1 MATISSVSS
10 SLILASP
17 VRKVQEQSTAPAATD
32 PSIQAAAVAAGGSLP
47 SMQPPVISPPLWK
60 TRSSDPITSLMTINY
75 GSPSIFSRFDGL
87 GAAALQRLGTD
98 PGNFSQ
104 SVSRSG
110 SGAQT
115 AYRISLNI
123 TLADS
128 VTVKVSLESTGDSL
142 ALEIKSSGKLSVSE
156 RNALSKLAD
165 GFQNAI
171 DGMTDSS
178 KLDFSGL
185 LQYDHS
191 LLSSIDLQATV
202 QNGSVAVQ
210 TQSFHADDK
219 TRSFSSDGPDGK
231 VNIAV
236 DLRQL
241 AAIGNAQQRKAGMD
255 AYLKQFDEAGVHGHA
270 NAGTL
275 ATFKAAFKQMIGA
288 GTTATAFSTRP
299 VNLSDTDHAILTG
312 LPDFSASM
320 TDTPVASN
328 PMRQNEVD
336 TFAYQ
341 VSQDTGIND
350 YGHGNRSI
358 SQKQHAHLEASFHE
372 PLSADASLAL
382 DNSKQSQNYYFQHVS
397 EDSISDTEIS
407 YNNGMLAHAST
418 TQSSTGTMLVL
429 KYVMGMLTEETRTP
443 FANNTKKEYK

>member
-10 SLILASP
+10 SLIPASP
-17 VRKVQEQSTAPAATD
+17 VRKVQEQSSAPAATD
-32 PSIQAAAVAAGGSLP
+32 PSVQAAAVASGGSLQ
-47 SMQPPVISPPLWK
+47 SMQPPVISPLVW
-60 TRSSDPITSLMTINY
+60 TSRSSDPITSLMTINY

-87 GAAALQRLGTD
+87 GAAALQRLGND

-110 SGAQT
+110 PDAQT
-115 AYRISLNI
+115 AYQITLNI

-128 VTVKVSLESTGDSL
+128 VTVNVSLDSTGDRL
-142 ALEIKSSGKLSVSE
+142 ALQIKSSGKLSVAE
-156 RNALSKLAD
+156 RNALSRLAD

-171 DGMTDSS
+171 DSMTDSS
-178 KLDFSGL
+178 KLDFGGL

-202 QNGSVAVQ
+202 QRGSVAVQ
-210 TQSFHADDK
+210 TQRFHADDK

-231 VNIAV
+231 VNVAV
-236 DLRQL
+236 NLRQL
-241 AAIGNAQQRKAGMD
+241 AVLGNAQQRKASME
-255 AYLKQFDEAGVHGHA
+255 AYLKQFDDAGVHGHA

-275 ATFKAAFKQMIGA
+275 DTFKAAFKQMIGA
-288 GTTATAFSTRP
+288 ATTATALSARP
-299 VNLSDTDHAILTG
+299 VDLSETDHAMLTG

-328 PMRQNEVD
+328 PMRQSEVD

-341 VSQDTGIND
+341 VSQDTAIND
-350 YGHGNRSI
+350 YGHGSRSI

-382 DNSKQSQNYYFQHVS
+382 DNSRQSQNYYFKRIS
-397 EDSISDTEIS
+397 EDSVSDTEIS
-407 YNNGMLAHAST
+407 YNNGKLAHAST
-418 TQSSTGTMLVL
+418 GQSTTGTTQVM